1 MWKWLCLVAITC
13 LGSAQAAP
21 TVQLDFSGQR
31 VVSIFDLYD
40 DPTCTP
46 RPLRMKVVKHQFG
59 QDAVTV
65 ENFVIELPDGVR
77 EFVGVDV
84 DMQNLSLNASGWLIR
99 GLHTLLADGHEVEV
113 IIKFCGASG
122 HSLMLD
128 AVREVPP
135 WEH

>member
-1 MWKWLCLVAITC
+1 MWKWLCLVAVTC
-13 LGSAQAAP
+13 LGGAQAAP

-40 DPTCTP
+40 DPTCAP
-46 RPLRMKVVKHQFG
+46 RPLRVKVVKRQFA

-84 DMQNLSLNASGWLIR
+84 DMQNLGRGSLRSATI
-99 GLHTLLADGHEVEV
+99 A
-113 IIKFCGASG
+113 C
-122 HSLMLD
+122 
-128 AVREVPP
+128 
-135 WEH
+135 